1 MNSSVLAD
9 TRGPVTPGAAWEDR
23 SKWIEETLAC
33 LSLREKI
40 GQTAQE
46 RINASTR
53 YLGLSLSEWFERYP
67 VGSVFCGGEII
78 GGCGDSAESSRA
90 AIQKI
95 QAASRLPLL
104 VAGDLESGAGAA
116 VRGMTRLP
124 SALALGATN
133 DPELAYEYGRLTA
146 IEGRRVGFNWTFA
159 PVVDLLRNWLNP
171 VVSNRGLGVSPRH
184 VARMACAVIR
194 GVQDHGMAACAKHF
208 PGDGVDFRD
217 QHLITSI
224 NSLSES
230 EWREHYS
237 RVFEEVIAAGVHTIM
252 AGHIA
257 LPWLE
262 PMIDGER
269 PRPATVSRRVLDFLR
284 SDLAFDGVI
293 VSDALE
299 MAGFTGW
306 GSYEDRIVDAFNAGI
321 DVMLWPQ
328 IEYFDVME
336 RAVMDGRVSEA
347 RLDESVRRV
356 LTLKA
361 RLGMDDAQTGTE
373 AGNAPLEIS
382 AEGREIARKV
392 AESSITLVRNE
403 EDLLPLD
410 PSRVRRVLLHC
421 AVGLDE
427 RSRDD
432 LGPLVRDF
440 RERGIEVTLLENGN
454 CLDVVSRE
462 RMGERWDA
470 YIVVFSLQI
479 HQLKNT
485 VRPVGQ
491 IGEVMWTLQNAET
504 VKPVV
509 VSLGTPFLLQDMP
522 FLKTLV
528 NAYSPSVDT
537 QQALARALWGEI
549 PFSEF
554 SPVDVGGEWH
564 A

>member
-1 MNSSVLAD
+1 MSAAVIAEAGRNLIGQTGWNSQTWA
-9 TRGPVTPGAAWEDR
+9 
-23 SKWIEETLAC
+23 EETLAR

-53 YLGLSLSEWFERYP
+53 FLGMSLEEWFERYP

-78 GGCGDSAESSRA
+78 SGCGDTAESSRA
-90 AIQKI
+90 AIQTL

-104 VAGDLESGAGAA
+104 VSGDLESGAGAA
-116 VRGMTRLP
+116 VKGLTRMP

-133 DPELAYEYGRLTA
+133 DTDLAYEYGRWTA
-146 IEGRRVGFNWTFA
+146 LEGRQIGFTWTFA

-184 VARMACAVIR
+184 VGRMASAVIR

-217 QHLITSI
+217 QHLVTSI
-224 NSLSES
+224 NSLSEA
-230 EWREHYS
+230 EWRETYL
-237 RVFEEVIAAGVHTIM
+237 RVFAEVIQSGVHTIM
-252 AGHIA
+252 SGHIA

-262 PMIDGER
+262 PLADGER
-269 PRPATVSRRVLDFLR
+269 PRPATVSHRVLGFLR
-284 SDLAFDGVI
+284 DELEFDGVI

-306 GSYEDRIVDAFNAGI
+306 GRYEDRIIEAFNAGI

-336 RAVMDGRVSEA
+336 RAVMDGRVTEA
-347 RLDESVRRV
+347 RLDESVRRI
-356 LTLKA
+356 LRLKA
-361 RLGMDDAQTGTE
+361 RLGLPG
-373 AGNAPLEIS
+373 APLPGATTGGPIVLSDE
-382 AEGREIARKV
+382 ARQTARKV

-403 EDLLPLD
+403 ENILPLD
-410 PSRVRRVLLHC
+410 PAKVRRVLLHC

-427 RSRDD
+427 KSRDD
-432 LGPLVRDF
+432 LSTLVQDF
-440 RERGIEVTLLENGN
+440 RDRGVEVSLLQNGN
-454 CLDVVSRE
+454 CLDVISRE
-462 RMGERWDA
+462 RLGERWDA

-504 VKPVV
+504 VRPIV
-509 VSLGTPFLLQDMP
+509 VSLGTPYLLQDMP

-528 NAYSPSVDT
+528 NAYSPSTET
-537 QQALARALWGEI
+537 QTALARTLWGEI